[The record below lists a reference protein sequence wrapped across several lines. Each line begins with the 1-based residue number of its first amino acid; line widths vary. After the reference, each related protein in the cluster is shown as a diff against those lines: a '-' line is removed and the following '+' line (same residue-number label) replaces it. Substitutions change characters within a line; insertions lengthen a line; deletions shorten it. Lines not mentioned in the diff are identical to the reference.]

1 MTRQRLSFVDS
12 DYFNLY
18 SLSELFIKSQFISEI
33 FKSNNTFSIVEV
45 IYTSINVSFLNNS
58 IKLLN
63 TI

>member
-1 MTRQRLSFVDS
+1 MTIQRLSFVNS

-33 FKSNNTFSIVEV
+33 FKSNNAFSIVEV

-63 TI
+63 TT